1 MLQTIN
7 LYVIYHTF
15 ICDKPMVYSKQTYGL
30 YQTDLWFTSSKS
42 MVYSK
47 QTYGLH
53 RLNQWFITYKPIVLT
68 FLLSVYHFTI
78 NKYRLSR
85 FLLWNKV

>member
-42 MVYSK
+42 MVYNI
-47 QTYGLH
+47 QTY
-53 RLNQWFITYKPIVLT
+53 RPDFPT
-68 FLLSVYHFTI
+68 FCLPFYH
-78 NKYRLSR
+78 
-85 FLLWNKV
+85 

>member
-30 YQTDLWFTSSKS
+30 
-42 MVYSK
+42 
-47 QTYGLH
+47 H

-68 FLLSVYHFTI
+68 FPTFCLPFYH
-78 NKYRLSR
+78 
-85 FLLWNKV
+85 

>member
-15 ICDKPMVYSKQTYGL
+15 ICDKP
-30 YQTDLWFTSSKS
+30 